1 MGTRAPSFH
10 ECFIEYLLF
19 PAGGLFLARLSAC
32 LVLAYL
38 LLVTWCVSG
47 SVGINN
53 SRRLSIGVALV

>member
-1 MGTRAPSFH
+1 MS
-10 ECFIEYLLF
+10 FIEYLLF

-32 LVLAYL
+32 LVLEYL